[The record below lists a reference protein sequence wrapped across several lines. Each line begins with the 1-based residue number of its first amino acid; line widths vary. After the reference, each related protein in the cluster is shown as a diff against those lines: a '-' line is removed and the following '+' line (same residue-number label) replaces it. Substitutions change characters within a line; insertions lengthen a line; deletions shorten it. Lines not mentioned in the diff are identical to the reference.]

1 MTEKC
6 QLKLLMVSTEYPPMK
21 GGVGRYTYNLVKA
34 MQEIGIDTH
43 VVSGEEGNGNYKG
56 LSPYNKNNSD
66 LLLKIVNESQPDIVH
81 IQMEH
86 GLYGLNFR
94 SLVPGKITTSLDSFY
109 SKCPKPIVTTFHSA
123 YDFKEWVNLDPNFQR
138 TGYLE
143 KIKWKIRKLR
153 NYWFR
158 SINYEPFNNL
168 NEQILNHS
176 KAGIVFSHYLC
187 NFIPGCKVIYHGSEP
202 AFPEKITKQFARKK
216 LHLPENGRIALSLG
230 FFTFTKGWDIINKI
244 DIPKNWTIILNHSRN
259 YFSSQEY
266 NLDFNESRHRDRIM
280 NLNKDYLSEEEMSL
294 LLYASDIV
302 FLPYRVSSGSG
313 VMFDGFGHD
322 LPFLASSLGFFK
334 EFEDLHLGMTIEGKP
349 EGFTKGLEV
358 IDTNYDMYLSNV
370 IKFKEKLRWCDIA
383 TQHVNIYKSCVE
395 REKNIKSEILIN

>member
-1 MTEKC
+1 MPIK
-6 QLKLLMVSTEYPPMK
+6 VID
-21 GGVGRYTYNLVKA
+21 GVDGIPANERWCWEVYIQFSKA
-34 MQEIGIDTH
+34 MQGIGIDTH
-43 VVSGEEGNGNYKG
+43 VVSGEEGNGDYKG

-66 LLLKIVNESQPDIVH
+66 LLLKIVNELQPDIVH

-202 AFPEKITKQFARKK
+202 AFPEKITKQFARK
-216 LHLPENGRIALSLG
+216 IAFAREWQNST
-230 FFTFTKGWDIINKI
+230 FF
-244 DIPKNWTIILNHSRN
+244 R
-259 YFSSQEY
+259 
-266 NLDFNESRHRDRIM
+266 
-280 NLNKDYLSEEEMSL
+280 
-294 LLYASDIV
+294 
-302 FLPYRVSSGSG
+302 FLPSLR
-313 VMFDGFGHD
+313 DGI
-322 LPFLASSLGFFK
+322 LL
-334 EFEDLHLGMTIEGKP
+334 
-349 EGFTKGLEV
+349 
-358 IDTNYDMYLSNV
+358 
-370 IKFKEKLRWCDIA
+370 IK
-383 TQHVNIYKSCVE
+383 
-395 REKNIKSEILIN
+395 